1 MKPILVTGT
10 GVVSAIGL
18 GKAETL
24 KALLSGRSGV
34 GQLHYLKTEHK
45 EFPVG
50 EVKLTDA
57 EMRARLSIA
66 DDAITTRTA
75 LMGMLALEEALQD
88 AGLTPEMLPNVGFIS
103 GTTVGG
109 MDMTEQFYLDYIH
122 NEAHKEY
129 ITTHDCGSCTEMT
142 AEHFGKFAFVT
153 TLSTACSS
161 AANAIILGANMIR
174 CGEADIVVVGG
185 SECITKFH
193 LNGFNSLM
201 ILDTEP
207 CRPFDATRNG
217 LNLGEGAAYLVLE
230 TEESAQRRGVK
241 AQALLSGYGNA
252 CDAFH
257 QTASSPDGEGAYR
270 AMKEAL
276 ELAGIQPSEIDY
288 INAHGTGT
296 PNNDA
301 SESHAMMRLFGDQM
315 PPVSSTKPFTGHT
328 TSASGSIEAVFCVLA
343 LQEGF
348 MPVNLNWSQPMED
361 GIVPVSQPTKKEL
374 KHVLCNAFGFGG
386 NDSSLLIS
394 GTARLRDC
402 ETMGQANPR
411 SLEVPKSQSPIY
423 VLSAKQISLQQ
434 PLSED
439 WMQEPI
445 VYDVP
450 FSRAVDPNYKD
461 YFSPIEARRMGKIL
475 KRAVVTSKEALK
487 ASGLD
492 TVDAII
498 TGTGYGCLEN
508 TELFLDA
515 LSNEGEQLLKPTY
528 FMQSTH
534 NTISSLVAI
543 QARNHGYNV
552 TYAHK
557 GISFDS
563 ALQDAWLQFRLGKI
577 DSALVGGHD
586 ELTETFYH
594 ILKKGGVIGQDD
606 ERCGEAAIS
615 IILVSALRPFDPS
628 TGSGSLRLRELQ
640 AQGPQ
645 ILTAA
650 LRIDCVESS
659 ICEEERRSNPEIQPL
674 CKLSGFQM
682 LYQPTMNTLIDA
694 VVTMLQSAGKSL
706 ADVDYILT
714 GMSGDH
720 SNDAAYLQE
729 AKTLFGDKPLLHYK
743 HLFGES
749 FTSSGIGLYVAA
761 QCLKTGRVPAT
772 LFVDRKEVGNPQPK
786 CVLLY
791 NRSDGMNVSLTLL
804 EAVSCGN

>member
-24 KALLSGRSGV
+24 EALLNGRSGV
-34 GQLHYLKTEHK
+34 GPLQYLKTEHK

-57 EMRARLSIA
+57 EMRARLGIA

-88 AGLTPEMLPNVGFIS
+88 AGLTPDMLPHVGFIS

-109 MDMTEQFYLDYIH
+109 MDMSEQFYLDYI
-122 NEAHKEY
+122 NSEVHKEY
-129 ITTHDCGSCTEMT
+129 IAAHDCGSCTEKT
-142 AEHFGKFAFVT
+142 SQHFGKFAFVT

-201 ILDTEP
+201 ILDTAP

-276 ELAGIQPSEIDY
+276 ELAEIKPSDIDY

-296 PNNDA
+296 PNNDV
-301 SESHAMMRLFGDQM
+301 SESQAMKRLFGENV

-328 TSASGSIEAVFCVLA
+328 TSASGSIEAVFCILA
-343 LQEGF
+343 LQQGF
-348 MPVNLNWSQPMED
+348 LPVNLNWSQAMED
-361 GIVPVSQPTKKEL
+361 GIVPVSQPTKKPL

-386 NDSSLLIS
+386 NDSSLLLS
-394 GTARLRDC
+394 RPETARHETRD
-402 ETMGQANPR
+402 EALSRVPR
-411 SLEVPKSQSPIY
+411 PEVPCLYI
-423 VLSAKQISLQQ
+423 LSAQHISLQQ

-439 WMQEPI
+439 WMQEPV
-445 VYDVP
+445 VYDAP
-450 FSRAVDPNYKD
+450 FVRSVDPSFKD
-461 YFSPIEARRMGKIL
+461 YISPIEARRMGKIL
-475 KRAVVTSKEALK
+475 KRAVATSKEALK
-487 ASGLD
+487 AAGLD

-498 TGTGYGCLEN
+498 TGTGYGCIEN
-508 TELFLDA
+508 TEFFLDA
-515 LSNEGEQLLKPTY
+515 LSKEGEQLLKPTY

-543 QARNHGYNV
+543 QTKNHGYNV

-577 DSALVGGHD
+577 DTALVSGHD

-594 ILKKGGVIGQDD
+594 ILKKGGVMGKDE
-606 ERCGEAAIS
+606 ERCGEAAVS
-615 IILVSALRPFDPS
+615 IVLGSALR
-628 TGSGSLRLRELQ
+628 Q

-645 ILTAA
+645 DAK
-650 LRIDCVESS
+650 RH
-659 ICEEERRSNPEIQPL
+659 CEEERRSNPEIQPL
-674 CKLSGFQM
+674 CKLVGFQ
-682 LYQPTMNTLIDA
+682 LLHQPTTNTLMDSVA
-694 VVTMLQSAGKSL
+694 QLLQSAGKSL

-729 AKTLFGDKPLLHYK
+729 TKTLFGDKPLLQYK

-761 QCLKTGRVPAT
+761 QCLQKGRVPAS
-772 LFVDRKEVGNPQPK
+772 LFVKPNEASDKQPK
-786 CVLLY
+786 CILLY
-791 NRSDGMNVSLTLL
+791 NRSDGKNVSLTLL
-804 EAVSCGN
+804 EA